1 MTIQKVTMPRHSV
14 NPELH
19 KAIDSIL
26 NRIPVIAIYHAP
38 QECGI
43 PTVSL
48 VSQQSGEILEKLEIP
63 EDYYWSGQEQ
73 VEVCTPVRQFTEHIS
88 QAIHEPTL
96 DVIRPKAQ
104 YLCHDRDHKFR
115 PISITNLKYDP
126 SIVPTW
132 EADVLVEEYVSETKF
147 EYHPDKDTFSQT
159 MERQGIDMT
168 KWPLPVRQKTDLLR
182 FLREVLSSYKNYH
195 LVNIIKIG

>member
-1 MTIQKVTMPRHSV
+1 MTRV

-38 QECGI
+38 QECGV

-48 VSQQSGEILEKLEIP
+48 ISQQTGKILETLKIPDDFYYSGE
-63 EDYYWSGQEQ
+63 EQ

-96 DVIRPKAQ
+96 EIVRPKAQ
-104 YLCHDRDHKFR
+104 FMSHPRDHKFR
-115 PISITNLKYDP
+115 VISISNLKYDS
-126 SIVPTW
+126 SILPTW

-147 EYHPDKDTFSQT
+147 VYRPEKDTFSQT
-159 MERQGIDMT
+159 MESQGIDMDP
-168 KWPLPVRQKTDLLR
+168 WPLPVRQKTELME
-182 FLREVLSSYKNYH
+182 FLRRILSSYKNYR
-195 LVNIIKIG
+195 LVNLIRIG

>member
-1 MTIQKVTMPRHSV
+1 MPRVRHIKHTV
-14 NPELH
+14 GQEFPVQH
-19 KAIDSIL
+19 K
-26 NRIPVIAIYHAP
+26 IPVIAIYHAP

-43 PTVSL
+43 PTVSI

-63 EDYYWSGQEQ
+63 EDYCYSGEER
-73 VEVCTPVRQFTEHIS
+73 VEVCTPVRQFTEHIC

-96 DVIRPKAQ
+96 EVVRPKAQ
-104 YLCHDRDHKFR
+104 YLPHDRDHKFR
-115 PISITNLKYDP
+115 PISISNLKYDP

-159 MERQGIDMT
+159 MEAQCIDMDP
-168 KWPLPVRQKTDLLR
+168 WPLPVRQKTELME
-182 FLREVLSSYKNYH
+182 FLRRILSSYKDYH
-195 LVNIIKIG
+195 LINIIRIG